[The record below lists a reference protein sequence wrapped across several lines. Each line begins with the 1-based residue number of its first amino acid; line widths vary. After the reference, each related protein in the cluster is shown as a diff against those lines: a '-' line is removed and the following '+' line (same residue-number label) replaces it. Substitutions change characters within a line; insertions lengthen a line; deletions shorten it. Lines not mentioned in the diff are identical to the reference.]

1 MVEEVPQIEETREQI
16 RARIKAR
23 FVETFETMAEHEL
36 KITEEDGN
44 IEVRQSWDDASNV
57 MMAFGE

>member
-1 MVEEVPQIEETREQI
+1 MS
-16 RARIKAR
+16 
-23 FVETFETMAEHEL
+23 EHEL